1 MIMKARFFFFAIAT
15 LAGFACNKEAAQVEP
30 AQQEIIITAYQEG
43 AQDTRTSLVD
53 GGTQVYWEYGDNIT
67 VFYEGKGSEFNSLI
81 TDISGTYSYAVFS
94 GVLENL
100 PVGSGN
106 AAGKKIWGLYPSNAN
121 ATSDGSSV
129 TTTLPDDQVGK
140 PGSFFKRTQITLACA
155 NSFSL
160 PFYNVTGGL
169 RFSVSQSGIRSVILE
184 GNNGENLAG
193 TVKLA
198 FEGGVPVVKSV
209 TNGSKSIKLT
219 APRGD
224 YFKKGEWYYIVALPC
239 SLSKGFKMTFRK
251 DTETGVLSSSEAV
264 SIKRGVFGSISNID
278 KNVTFSTEATGDILP
293 EIHDGDVVL
302 ATNPLVEKFLTEVTY
317 QERDYTSSRLLEYP
331 PVAPGQADLPP
342 VYAVKWTADA
352 SAGALTAT
360 LKDGDW
366 QKTSTLPA
374 GSSFME
380 VSNLRPN
387 ATYTYEVKTAGGS
400 VITSGSF
407 TTTGHMHQLFF
418 QKQIRNCRDL
428 GGWKTKDGKTV
439 KYRKV
444 YRGGRLEKKGGVLS
458 DQGLL
463 DIRAEGIRAQL
474 DLRGTADVL
483 SATDLGSDCDFCA
496 PVIEQGYST
505 MLKNYGP
512 QVKQCFE
519 FIVNSVRQNK
529 PVYFHCSLGRDRT
542 GTMAMLVL
550 GILGV
555 NEGDISKEYEVT
567 QFSPHYWG
575 TSDGEHTIMTRL
587 ADYDGAANYI
597 WDNFVSG
604 SETFARGM
612 EKYLLSL
619 GVSQSD
625 INDFRSLMLE

>member
-1 MIMKARFFFFAIAT
+1 MKARYILLAFAVTAFFSCAKDAV
-15 LAGFACNKEAAQVEP
+15 KVEP

-43 AQDTRTSLVD
+43 SQDTRTSLVD
-53 GGTQVYWEYGDNIT
+53 GGTQVFWEYGDNIT
-67 VFYEGKGSEFNSLI
+67 VFYEGKGSEFKSLI
-81 TDISGTYSYAVFS
+81 TDLNNLYSYAAFS
-94 GVLENL
+94 GTLENF
-100 PVGSGN
+100 PIGSSN
-106 AAGKKIWGLYPSNAN
+106 VSDKKIWGLYPSNAN
-121 ATSDGSSV
+121 ATSDGNSV
-129 TTTLPDDQVGK
+129 TTTLPNDQVGK
-140 PGSFFKRTQITLACA
+140 PGSFFKRSQITLACA

-160 PFYNVTGGL
+160 PFYNVTGGV
-169 RFSVSQSGIRSVILE
+169 RFSVTQSGIRSVILE

-193 TVKLA
+193 TVKIA

-209 TNGSKSIKLT
+209 TNGSKAITLT

-224 YFKKGEWYYIVALPC
+224 YFKTGEWYYIVALPGT
-239 SLSKGFKMTFRK
+239 LSNGFKMTFRK
-251 DTETGVLSSSEAV
+251 DKETGVYQSSSAV
-264 SIKRGVFGSISNID
+264 SIKRGVFGQVAKID
-278 KNVTFSTEATGDILP
+278 QNVTFSKEATAEILP
-293 EIHDGDVVL
+293 EIHNGDVVL

-317 QERDYTSSRLLEYP
+317 QEKDYTYSELMNYP

-342 VYAVKWTADA
+342 VYAIKWTADA

-366 QKTSTLPA
+366 QKVSTLPA

-387 ATYTYEVKTAGGS
+387 ATYTYEVKAANGTK
-400 VITSGSF
+400 VTSGSF
-407 TTTGHMHQLFF
+407 TTTGHLHQLFF

-444 YRGGRLEKKGGVLS
+444 YRGGRLEPKTLTSEGLADVL
-458 DQGLL
+458 
-463 DIRAEGIRAQL
+463 AEGIKAQL
-474 DLRGTADVL
+474 DLRGEDDVL
-483 SATDLGSDCDFCA
+483 SSTALGDGYAFCA

-512 QVKQCFE
+512 KVRQCFE
-519 FIVNSVRQNK
+519 FVVQCARENK

-597 WDNFVSG
+597 WNNFVSG

-612 EKYLLSL
+612 ENYLLSI
-619 GVSQSD
+619 GVSQTD
-625 INDFRSLMLE
+625 IDDFRNLMLE

>member
-1 MIMKARFFFFAIAT
+1 MKARFFLFAIAT
-15 LAGFACNKEAAQVEP
+15 VAAFACNKEAAQVEP
-30 AQQEIIITAYQEG
+30 AQQEILITAYQEG
-43 AQDTRTSLVD
+43 SQDTKTSLQS
-53 GGTQVYWEYGDNIT
+53 GGTQVFWEYGDNIT
-67 VFYEGKGSEFNSLI
+67 VFYEGKGSEFQSLI
-81 TDISGTYSYAVFS
+81 TDLNNLYSYSVFS

-100 PVGSGN
+100 PVGSSN
-106 AAGKKIWGLYPSNAN
+106 AANKKIWGLYPSNAN
-121 ATSDGSSV
+121 ATSDGNSV

-209 TNGSKSIKLT
+209 TDGSKSISLT

-224 YFKKGEWYYIVALPC
+224 YFKKGEWYYIVALPGA
-239 SLSKGFKMTFRK
+239 LSNGFKMTFRK
-251 DTETGVLSSSEAV
+251 DTETGVLNSSEAV

-278 KNVTFSTEATGDILP
+278 KNVTFSTEATGEILP
-293 EIHDGDVVL
+293 EIHNGDVVL

-317 QERDYTSSRLLEYP
+317 PERDYTYSKLLNYP
-331 PVAPGQADLPP
+331 PCAPGQADLPP
-342 VYAVKWTADA
+342 VYAIKWTADA

-366 QKTSTLPA
+366 QKVSTLPA

-387 ATYTYEVKTAGGS
+387 ATYTYEVKAAGGS

-407 TTTGHMHQLFF
+407 TTTGHLHQLFF

-444 YRGGRLEKKGGVLS
+444 YRGGRLESKTLT
-458 DQGLL
+458 DQGRA
-463 DIRAEGIRAQL
+463 DILAEGIKAQL
-474 DLRGTADVL
+474 DLRGEDDVL
-483 SATDLGSDCDFCA
+483 SSTALGSGYAFCA

-505 MLKNYGP
+505 MLKNYGSK
-512 QVKQCFE
+512 VKQCFE
-519 FIVNSVRQNK
+519 FIVQCTRENK

-542 GTMAMLVL
+542 GTMGMLVL

-597 WDNFVSG
+597 WDNYVSG
-604 SETFARGM
+604 SESFARGM
-612 EKYLLSL
+612 EKYLLSI

-625 INDFRSLMLE
+625 IDDFRSLMLE